1 MQMPDKGKHTVMFV
15 FSFIFGVLW
24 GLLSIGAFKTMNQRI
39 AAGDVEGANQ
49 SAKKVRTMFTVGL
62 VFTIVVV
69 VLYIIL
75 GVVLGIS
82 AANM

>member
-1 MQMPDKGKHTVMFV
+1 MEMPSKGKHTAMFV

-49 SAKKVRTMFTVGL
+49 SAKKVRTFFWIGL
-62 VFTIVVV
+62 IVNIVLVV
-69 VLYIIL
+69 AYIIL
-75 GVVLGIS
+75 FAVAGQ
-82 AANM
+82 